1 MRRTDE
7 PMWDRMLREHGE
19 KKAKRALE
27 KELGADARD
36 QSAAGCGRSVGG
48 NEVCNRPKM
57 QFQSVTWPVVLKK
70 TLSGFHEDT

>member
-36 QSAAGCGRSVGG
+36 QSAARIRQGAIVQNDPFRRGSG
-48 NEVCNRPKM
+48 N
-57 QFQSVTWPVVLKK
+57 
-70 TLSGFHEDT
+70 LSI